1 LLAGE
6 CFILVNNNNNNNNN
20 NESMFNDLKGS
31 VELEGHV
38 WRYFTTDLKKK
49 INFIFL
55 NQYNIKNK

>member
-1 LLAGE
+1 
-6 CFILVNNNNNNNNN
+6 
-20 NESMFNDLKGS
+20 MFNDLKGS